1 MNPVCISIS
10 ESLERYADTNLVTAW
25 ELLCILVSM
34 YLAIENIPYV
44 GLKYQHQNVIITA
57 F

>member
-44 GLKYQHQNVIITA
+44 GLQYQHQNVIITA
-57 F
+57 L